1 MYYKINEIEC
11 KLIKAEATNTRQMGV
26 VGLVAY
32 WEGKSGESVVQIFH
46 LDYESYGIDGY
57 HLYIDG
63 LAKEIE
69 TTIKGV
75 TGGLGGSFVPVSF
88 DEMVFLVKSA
98 YVVDETSL
106 DYLVDFEGFMES
118 FDRLYTALDIEAE
131 IALYEKLFPEAVSEQ
146 EFVNYFMMRLMGCDY
161 PSTLMF
167 WDREAFDDTLEM
179 IHEPSAL
186 LKNTLYL
193 VHEQE
198 AVAVYR
204 SESLVD
210 YDDKYQLIVSE
221 VKLDRLKMKVLS
233 AAVIETLMV
242 SSIEASFNLNK
253 PEHMM
258 VLSVED
264 VFFERRFSDMNPELM
279 RMEYYNGILYTEYNT
294 DNRHVGANPYYLNGD
309 LYAMYFF
316 TRLGQLVVVS
326 FDPAH
331 LEEISDQFDEGDAYD
346 KSLKFICDIRTDYPV
361 FYSFVNSSYDN
372 FFDYL
377 EGFGR

>member
-1 MYYKINEIEC
+1 MYYKINQMQC
-11 KLIKAEATNTRQMGV
+11 KFIRAEATNTRQMGV
-26 VGLVAY
+26 VGLVAH
-32 WEGKSGESVVQIFH
+32 WEGNQGEKIVQIFH

-63 LAKEIE
+63 LDKEID

-75 TGGLGGSFVPVSF
+75 TGGLGGYFKPVTF
-88 DEMVFLVKSA
+88 DEMVFLIKSA
-98 YVVDETSL
+98 FIVDETSL
-106 DYLVDFEGFMES
+106 DYLVDVEGFTETLEK
-118 FDRLYTALDIEAE
+118 FDANLDIEAE
-131 IALYEKLFPEAVSEQ
+131 IRLYEKLFPEAVSET
-146 EFVNYFMMRLMGCDY
+146 EWINYFIMRLIGCDY

-167 WDREAFDDTLEM
+167 WALDCFDESFEM

-186 LKNTLYL
+186 LKNTLS
-193 VHEQE
+193 VVEENQDW
-198 AVAVYR
+198 VIYR

-221 VKLDRLKMKVLS
+221 IKRDQKQSKVVS
-233 AAVIETLMV
+233 ASVVETLMV

-258 VLSVED
+258 VLSIED
-264 VFFERRFSDMNPELM
+264 VFFERRFAEMNPELM
-279 RMEYYNGILYTEYNT
+279 RMEYYNGVLYTEYNT
-294 DNRHVGANPYYLNGD
+294 DNRHVGENPYFLNGD

-316 TRLGQLVVVS
+316 TRLGQLIVVS
-326 FDPAH
+326 FNPEH
-331 LEEISDQFDEGDAYD
+331 LEEISDQFSEAEAYD
-346 KSLKFICDIRTDYPV
+346 KSIKFICEIRTDYPV